1 MDPERT
7 LAELAAGDHSES
19 IVHLE
24 HIAAREAPDAGP
36 LDLSPE
42 LSVRLRRA
50 GIDTLWTHQAQGLRA
65 ARAGRNVA
73 VSTGT
78 ASGKS
83 LVYQLATFEQLLA
96 DPRST
101 AMFLFPTKALAQDQ
115 LRQVRS
121 FAFSPARATVYDGDT
136 PTAERAWARRTAN
149 VIITNPDMLHV
160 GILPTHDRWGLFFK
174 NLKMVVVD
182 EMHTF
187 RGVFGS
193 HVANILRRLRR
204 VAAHYGAKPIFVT
217 ASATIGNPGALA
229 SALTGLSFEEVTED
243 GSPRG
248 EKLFAFWNPPFV
260 DLPDGSKAEVR
271 YSAGS
276 QAAGLLAGLARENVR
291 TIAFTRSRKSA
302 ELIAQHARDL
312 LADER
317 GDLAARIASYRAGY
331 LPEERRALERDLA
344 SGELL
349 GVAATTAL
357 ELGIDI
363 GGLDACVI
371 AGYPGTVAGTW
382 QQAGRA
388 GRAQQRSLVVLIAQ
402 DDPLDQYI
410 VSHPSEIFGRPHEAA
425 VVDHAN
431 PNILDPHLGAAAFE
445 LPLRDA
451 DAEIFG
457 DGYAGAVARL
467 DDAGLLRVRADKRFW
482 NGRRSPATEIDIRSA
497 GGVVRIVEDE
507 TGRLLG
513 TADAARAP
521 HTLHA
526 GAIYLHQ
533 GEQFEVR
540 ALDLAA
546 NVAVVAPVDVAH
558 YTQARDITDIRIE
571 AVGDQKRAGNVDLFL
586 GDVVVSNQVVGF
598 VRKRLYTNESL
609 DEQPLDLP
617 EQTLHTKSV
626 WYTVPEELLA
636 VAGLTDAD
644 VPGAAH
650 AAEHAAIGLMPLFA
664 MCDRWDIGGVSTA
677 LHPDTGLCTVFI
689 YDGYPGGAGFAARS
703 FASGEEHLRATMET
717 IASCPCERGCPS
729 CVQSPKC
736 GNGNEPL
743 DKVGA
748 VRLLRAILTPGPSAP
763 RPPRSPAA
771 RGSR

>member
-1 MDPERT
+1 MDVDRALT
-7 LAELAAGDHSES
+7 ELAAGGHEDCL
-19 IVHLE
+19 VHIERLP
-24 HIAAREAPDAGP
+24 ARAPLPDEG
-36 LDLSPE
+36 LDLAPE
-42 LSVRLRRA
+42 ISVRLRRS
-50 GIDTLWTHQAQGLRA
+50 GIERLWSHQAHALRI

-73 VSTGT
+73 VATGT

-83 LVYQLATFEQLLA
+83 LVYQLRTFEQLLA
-96 DPRST
+96 EPRAT
-101 AMFLFPTKALAQDQ
+101 ALYLFPTKALAQDQ

-121 FAFSPARATVYDGDT
+121 FAFSAARATVYDGDT
-136 PTAERAWARRTAN
+136 PSGERAWARRTAN
-149 VIITNPDMLHV
+149 VVITNPDMLHV
-160 GILPTHDRWGLFFK
+160 GILPTHERWALFFK
-174 NLKMVVVD
+174 NLRTVVVD
-182 EMHTF
+182 EMHVF

-193 HVANILRRLRR
+193 HVANVLRRLRR
-204 VAAHYGAKPIFVT
+204 IAEHYGASPQFVT

-229 SALTGLSFEEVTED
+229 ENLTGLPFDEVTED

-248 EKLFAFWNPPFV
+248 EKSFAFWNPPFV
-260 DLPDGSKAEVR
+260 ELPDGPLADAR

-276 QAAGLLAGLARENVR
+276 QAAALLAGLVRQDVR
-291 TIAFTRSRKSA
+291 TIAFARSRKGA

-317 GDLAARIASYRAGY
+317 GDAAGRIAAYRAGY

-344 SGELL
+344 SGTLL

-363 GGLDACVI
+363 GGLDACII

-388 GRAQQRSLVVLIAQ
+388 GRAQQSSLVVLIAQ

-425 VVDHAN
+425 VIDHAN
-431 PNILDPHLGAAAFE
+431 PNILDRHLGAASFE

-451 DAEIFG
+451 DAEVFG
-457 DGYAGAVARL
+457 PGYPNAVARL
-467 DDAGLLRVRADKRFW
+467 DAAGMLRARGDKRFW
-482 NGRRSPATEIDIRSA
+482 NGRRSPATEVDIRSA
-497 GGVVRIVEDE
+497 GRTVQIVEDE

-513 TADAARAP
+513 TADEARAH

-526 GAIYLHQ
+526 GAIYIHQ

-546 NVAVVAPVDVAH
+546 AVAVVTPVNASH

-571 AVGDQKRAGNVDLFL
+571 TVHDRKPAGAVELFY
-586 GDVVVSNQVVGF
+586 GDVVVGNQVVGF
-598 VRKRLYTNESL
+598 VRKRLYTNETL

-617 EQTLHTKSV
+617 EQTLHTTAV
-626 WYTVPEELLA
+626 WYAVPEDILR
-636 VAGLTDAD
+636 DARLD
-644 VPGAAH
+644 EAAVPGAAH
-650 AAEHAAIGLMPLFA
+650 AAEHAGIGLMPLFA

-677 LHPDTGLCTVFI
+677 LHPDTGMCTIFI

-703 FASGEEHLRATMET
+703 FEAGTDHLRATMDA
-717 IASCPCERGCPS
+717 IAQCRCEQGCPS

-743 DKVGA
+743 DKGGA
-748 VRLLRAILTPGPSAP
+748 VRLLAAILDPSRDP
-763 RPPRSPAA
+763 RPDRPTV
-771 RGSR
+771 RGYR

>member
-1 MDPERT
+1 MDPDRVLAG
-7 LAELAAGDHSES
+7 LAEGDHEGCL
-19 IVHLE
+19 VHLE
-24 HIAAREAPDAGP
+24 HIPAREAPDAGP

-50 GIDTLWTHQAQGLRA
+50 GIDRLWSHQAEGLRA

-73 VSTGT
+73 IATGT

-83 LVYQLATFEQLLA
+83 LVYQLRTFERLLDEA
-96 DPRST
+96 RAT
-101 AMFLFPTKALAQDQ
+101 ALYLFPTKALAQDQ
-115 LRQVRS
+115 LRQLRA
-121 FAFSPARATVYDGDT
+121 FAFPAARATVYDGDT

-149 VIITNPDMLHV
+149 VIVTNPDMLHV
-160 GILPTHDRWGLFFK
+160 GILPTHDRWALFFK
-174 NLKMVVVD
+174 NLSLVVVD
-182 EMHTF
+182 EMHTL

-193 HVANILRRLRR
+193 HVANVLRRMRR
-204 VAAHYGAKPIFVT
+204 VAAHYGSTPQFVT
-217 ASATIGNPGALA
+217 ASATIGNPGRLA
-229 SALTGLSFEEVTED
+229 QGLTGVPFDEITAD
-243 GSPRG
+243 GSPHE

-260 DLPDGSKAEVR
+260 ELSDGTLAEVR

-317 GDLAARIASYRAGY
+317 GDLAGRIAAYRAGY

-344 SGELL
+344 DGRLL
-349 GVAATTAL
+349 GVAATSAL

-363 GGLDACVI
+363 GGLDACII

-410 VSHPSEIFGRPHEAA
+410 VSHPSEIFGRAHESA
-425 VVDHAN
+425 VIDHAN

-451 DAEIFG
+451 DEEIFG
-457 DGYAGAVARL
+457 AAYGNAVARL
-467 DDAGLLRVRADKRFW
+467 DAAGLLRARGDKRFW

-497 GGVVRIVEDE
+497 GRVVQIVEDE

-513 TADAARAP
+513 TSDGSRAH

-526 GAIYLHQ
+526 GAIYIHQ

-540 ALDLAA
+540 ALDLRA
-546 NVAVVAPVDVAH
+546 NVAVVTPVDVAH
-558 YTQARDITDIRIE
+558 YTQARDITDIRITGVQRNKE
-571 AVGDQKRAGNVDLFL
+571 AGGVELFF

-598 VRKRLYTNESL
+598 VRRRLYSNETI

-617 EQTLHTKSV
+617 EQSLATTSV
-626 WYTVPEELLA
+626 WYTVPDGLLA
-636 VAGLTDAD
+636 AAGLDAAA
-644 VPGAAH
+644 VPGAVH

-677 LHPDTGLCTVFI
+677 MHPDTGMCTVFI
-689 YDGYPGGAGFAARS
+689 YDGYAGGAGFAARS
-703 FASGEEHLRATMET
+703 FEAGAEHLRATMET
-717 IASCPCERGCPS
+717 IASCRCERGCPS

-743 DKVGA
+743 DKDGA
-748 VRLLRAILTPGPSAP
+748 VRLLREILSPVPLP
-763 RPPRSPAA
+763 RRSLRGA

>member
-1 MDPERT
+1 VDADRVLAG
-7 LAELAAGDHSES
+7 LAEGDHADCL
-19 IVHLE
+19 VHVE
-24 HIAAREAPDAGP
+24 HIAARAAPHAGP
-36 LDLSPE
+36 LDLAPE

-50 GIDTLWTHQAQGLRA
+50 GIERLWSHQADGLRA

-73 VSTGT
+73 IATGT

-83 LVYQLATFEQLLA
+83 LVYQLSTFERLLA
-96 DPRST
+96 DPRAT

-115 LRQVRS
+115 LRQIRS
-121 FAFSPARATVYDGDT
+121 FAFPAARATVYDGDT
-136 PTAERAWARRTAN
+136 PSAERAWARRTAN
-149 VIITNPDMLHV
+149 VIVTNPDMLHI

-174 NLKMVVVD
+174 NLTLVVVD

-193 HVANILRRLRR
+193 HVANVLRRLRR
-204 VAAHYGAKPIFVT
+204 IAAHYGSHPLFVT
-217 ASATIGNPGALA
+217 ASATIGNPALLA
-229 SALTGLSFEEVTED
+229 EGLTGLPFAEITED

-248 EKLFAFWNPPFV
+248 EKVFAFWNPPFV
-260 DLPDGSKAEVR
+260 ELPDGSVAEVR

-276 QAAGLLAGLARENVR
+276 QAAGLLAGLAREDVR
-291 TIAFTRSRKSA
+291 TIVFTRSRKGA

-317 GDLAARIASYRAGY
+317 GDLAGRIAAYRAGY

-371 AGYPGTVAGTW
+371 AGYPGTIAGTW

-410 VSHPSEIFGRPHEAA
+410 VAHPAEIFGRPHEAA
-425 VVDHAN
+425 VIDHSN
-431 PNILDPHLGAAAFE
+431 PNILDPHIGAAAFE

-451 DAEIFG
+451 DADVFG
-457 DGYAGAVARL
+457 PSYGDAVARL
-467 DDAGLLRVRADKRFW
+467 DEAGLLRARGDKKFW
-482 NGRRSPATEIDIRSA
+482 NGKRSPATEIDIRSA
-497 GGVVRIVEDE
+497 GRVVQIVEDE

-513 TADAARAP
+513 TADGSRAH
-521 HTLHA
+521 HTVHA
-526 GAIYLHQ
+526 GAIYIHQ

-540 ALDLAA
+540 ALDLGA
-546 NVAVVAPVDVAH
+546 NVAVVSPVDVAH
-558 YTQARDITDIRIE
+558 YTEARDITDIRIE
-571 AVGDQKRAGNVDLFL
+571 TVHDRKRAGAVELFF

-598 VRKRLYTNESL
+598 VRKRLYSNETL

-617 EQTLHTKSV
+617 EQTLRTAAV
-626 WYTVPEELLA
+626 WYTVPAHIL
-636 VAGLTDAD
+636 VAARLDPAS

-677 LHPDTGLCTVFI
+677 EHPDTGMCTVFI

-703 FASGEEHLRATMET
+703 FEAGTEHLRATMEA
-717 IASCPCERGCPS
+717 IMSCPCERGCPS

-743 DKVGA
+743 DKDGA
-748 VRLLRAILTPGPSAP
+748 ARLLAAILTPARDPQ
-763 RPPRSPAA
+763 RSPRAA

>member
-1 MDPERT
+1 VDPDRV
-7 LAELAAGDHSES
+7 LAGLADGDHADSL
-19 IVHLE
+19 VHVE
-24 HIAAREAPDAGP
+24 HIPARDAPDAGP
-36 LDLSPE
+36 LDMAPE

-50 GIDTLWTHQAQGLRA
+50 GIDRLWSHQADGLRT
-65 ARAGRNVA
+65 ARADRNVA
-73 VSTGT
+73 IATGT

-83 LVYQLATFEQLLA
+83 LVYQLATFERLLA
-96 DPRST
+96 DPRAT

-115 LRQVRS
+115 LRQIRS
-121 FAFSPARATVYDGDT
+121 FAFPAARATVYDGDT
-136 PTAERAWARRTAN
+136 PSAERAWARRTAN
-149 VIITNPDMLHV
+149 VIVTNPDMLHI
-160 GILPTHDRWGLFFK
+160 GILPTHDRWALFFK
-174 NLKMVVVD
+174 NLAVVVVD

-193 HVANILRRLRR
+193 HVANVLRRLRR
-204 VAAHYGAKPIFVT
+204 IAAHYGSHPLFVT
-217 ASATIGNPGALA
+217 ASATIGNPGLLA
-229 SALTGLSFEEVTED
+229 EGLTGLPFDQITED

-248 EKLFAFWNPPFV
+248 TKLFAFWNPPFV
-260 DLPDGSKAEVR
+260 ELPDGSIAEVR

-276 QAAGLLAGLARENVR
+276 QAAGLLAGLAREDVR
-291 TIAFTRSRKSA
+291 TIVFARSRKGA

-317 GDLAARIASYRAGY
+317 GDLAGRIAAYRAGY
-331 LPEERRALERDLA
+331 LPEERRALERDLV

-371 AGYPGTVAGTW
+371 AGYPGTIAGTW

-410 VSHPSEIFGRPHEAA
+410 VAHPSEIFGRPHETA
-425 VVDHAN
+425 VIDHSN
-431 PNILDPHLGAAAFE
+431 PNIFDPHIGAAAFE
-445 LPLRDA
+445 LPLRDT

-457 DGYAGAVARL
+457 PSYGAAVARL
-467 DDAGLLRVRADKRFW
+467 DEAGLLRTRGDKRFW
-482 NGRRSPATEIDIRSA
+482 NGKRSPATEIDIRSA
-497 GGVVRIVEDE
+497 GRVVRIVEDE

-513 TADAARAP
+513 TADGSRAH
-521 HTLHA
+521 HTVHA
-526 GAIYLHQ
+526 GAIYIHQ

-558 YTQARDITDIRIE
+558 YTQARDITDIRIA
-571 AVGDQKRAGNVDLFL
+571 AVHDRKPAGAVDLFF
-586 GDVVVSNQVVGF
+586 GDVVVSNQVIGF
-598 VRKRLYTNESL
+598 VRKRLYSNETL

-617 EQTLHTKSV
+617 EQTLRTAAV
-626 WYTVPEELLA
+626 WYTVPPDILSAARLDPA
-636 VAGLTDAD
+636 S

-677 LHPDTGLCTVFI
+677 EHPDTGMCTVFI

-703 FASGEEHLRATMET
+703 FEAGTEHLRATMDA
-717 IASCPCERGCPS
+717 IKSCLCERGCPS

-743 DKVGA
+743 DKHGA
-748 VRLLRAILTPGPSAP
+748 ARLLAAILSPA
-763 RPPRSPAA
+763 RAARRSPRAA

>member
-1 MDPERT
+1 MDPDRVLAS
-7 LAELAAGDHSES
+7 LAEGDHEECL
-19 IVHLE
+19 VHLE
-24 HIAAREAPDAGP
+24 HIPARPAPEAGP
-36 LDLSPE
+36 LDLAPE
-42 LSVRLRRA
+42 LSVRLRRN
-50 GIDTLWTHQAQGLRA
+50 GIERLWSHQADGLRA

-73 VSTGT
+73 IATGT

-83 LVYQLATFEQLLA
+83 LVYQLATFERLLA
-96 DPRST
+96 DPRAT
-101 AMFLFPTKALAQDQ
+101 ALYLFPTKALAQDQ
-115 LRQVRS
+115 IRQLRA
-121 FAFSPARATVYDGDT
+121 FAFPAARATVYDGDT
-136 PTAERAWARRTAN
+136 PSAERAWARRTAN
-149 VIITNPDMLHV
+149 VIVTNPDMLHV
-160 GILPTHDRWGLFFK
+160 GILPTHDRWAMFFK
-174 NLKMVVVD
+174 NLAVVVVD
-182 EMHTF
+182 EMHIH

-193 HVANILRRLRR
+193 HVANVLRRLRR
-204 VAAHYGAKPIFVT
+204 VAAHYGASPQFVT
-217 ASATIGNPGALA
+217 ASATIGNPGRLA
-229 SALTGLSFEEVTED
+229 EALTGLPFDAISDD
-243 GSPRG
+243 GSPHE

-260 DLPDGSKAEVR
+260 TLPDGSLAEVR

-276 QAAGLLAGLARENVR
+276 QAAGLLAGLARADVR

-317 GDLAARIASYRAGY
+317 GDLAARIAAYRAGY

-344 SGELL
+344 EGQLL

-363 GGLDACVI
+363 GGLDACII

-410 VSHPSEIFGRPHEAA
+410 VNHPSEIFGRAHESAI
-425 VVDHAN
+425 VDHAN
-431 PNILDPHLGAAAFE
+431 PNILDPHIGAAAFE
-445 LPLRDA
+445 LPLRDG

-457 DGYAGAVARL
+457 DGYQDAVARL
-467 DDAGLLRVRADKRFW
+467 DEAGLLRARGDKRFW

-497 GGVVRIVEDE
+497 GRVVQIVEDE

-513 TADAARAP
+513 TSDGSRAH

-540 ALDLAA
+540 ALDLRAH
-546 NVAVVAPVDVAH
+546 VAVVSPVDVPH
-558 YTQARDITDIRIE
+558 YTQARDVTDIRI
-571 AVGDQKRAGNVDLFL
+571 AGVRDQTKAGVVDLYF

-598 VRKRLYTNESL
+598 VRRRLYTNETI

-617 EQTLHTKSV
+617 EQALSTTSV
-626 WYTVPEELLA
+626 WYTVSEDVLA
-636 VAGLTDAD
+636 EARLDAAA
-644 VPGAAH
+644 VPGAVH

-677 LHPDTGLCTVFI
+677 MHPDTAMCTVFI
-689 YDGYPGGAGFAARS
+689 YDGYPGGAGFSQRS
-703 FASGEEHLRATMET
+703 FEAGAEHLRATMET
-717 IASCPCERGCPS
+717 IQACRCERGCPS

-743 DKVGA
+743 DKNGA
-748 VRLLRAILTPGPSAP
+748 VRLLAAILNPV
-763 RPPRSPAA
+763 RPPRPTPRGV